1 MTTSNTVTS
10 SDFSDVSVLVDS
22 AFKYVLASEILAEAK
37 NTADTM
43 RETML
48 PILRA
53 HQKDEWKVLGKH
65 IKSALSAVPKLNEA
79 QVIAWH
85 GVFKTCFEYRILP
98 TQASADRLRKADV
111 WLNWNG
117 NKVPNT
123 YGKVHAPKPEVVAPI
138 VKPLP
143 ASEPVK
149 SEPVKS
155 APIKVN
161 ADKAVLPKANVNGTD
176 TLSQFEHYEILAKQ
190 FMEHGLHKTFIDR
203 LAGVICIKPEV
214 LALAFRTVSKDMIEQ
229 GKALEAKRK

>member
-1 MTTSNTVTS
+1 MTTLNTVNS

-22 AFKYVLASEILAEAK
+22 AFKYVLATEILAEAK

-43 RETML
+43 REAML

-53 HQKDEWKVLGKH
+53 HQKDDWKVLGKH

-98 TQASADRLRKADV
+98 TQASADRLRKAEV
-111 WLNWNG
+111 WINWNG

-123 YGKVHAPKPEVVAPI
+123 YGKVHAPKPEAVAPT
-138 VKPLP
+138 VKTLP

-149 SEPVKS
+149 SEPVK
-155 APIKVN
+155 VN
-161 ADKAVLPKANVNGTD
+161 ADKTVLPKANVNGTE

-190 FMEHGLHKTFIDR
+190 FMEHGLHTAFIDR